1 MLGIFFLI
9 LLGLS
14 FGVFFFRK
22 KSGYLY
28 SLLLVMG
35 MVALTTHG
43 AVQALNGNSQS
54 FVHGF
59 NNIFRSATDILVL
72 DGLSAFFI
80 LVINI
85 TLLVGLLYANGYLKP
100 YHSRMGNLRFA
111 VHYFSYIWLYFSM
124 LLVVMLRNGV
134 LFLIAWEMMAISSFF
149 LVIFDAD
156 NRNILKTGI
165 NYLVQMHV
173 GMLFILVGFLLVE
186 KSTGSISFDSL
197 PTYFANSSNWPLFL
211 LFFIGFAI
219 KAGFMPLHTWL
230 PEAHPAAPSH
240 VSGVMSGVMIKMGIY
255 GIFRVVLATQSDLLI
270 IGVLLLAVSLI
281 SGLLGVIYAILQ
293 HDLKRLLAYHSIENI
308 GIIGIGLGLG
318 IIGKATNNQM
328 LMLLGFSGALLHTL
342 NHSLFK
348 SLLFFNAGSVYLA
361 AKTRDIEKCGGLM
374 KTMPYTA
381 LLFVLGS
388 IAICGLPP
396 FNGFISEYLIY
407 FGMIDTMH
415 GAGFSQSILLLF
427 SIIGLTLIG
436 GLAVFCFTKAFGVI
450 FLGSPRSK
458 QAENAIEV
466 THSMIAPQIISAI
479 LIVAIGVVPALFV
492 KPIFGIFSHDLK
504 IIIPEYHSFI
514 ANLSGISAASGV
526 FIIMAVGILLL
537 RYIHLRRKPIAAG
550 PTWGCGYTLES
561 SRLQYT
567 ASSYADSLSQL
578 AKPVI
583 RRKIITEPISE
594 NDIFPP
600 SRAFS
605 THSEDV
611 FREQL
616 TNKPVNKF
624 LDWMKKIAIMQT
636 GQIQHYI
643 LYAFLFMLL
652 ILILTYLNFI

>member
-1 MLGIFFLI
+1 M
-9 LLGLS
+9 
-14 FGVFFFRK
+14 
-22 KSGYLY
+22 
-28 SLLLVMG
+28 
-35 MVALTTHG
+35 
-43 AVQALNGNSQS
+43 
-54 FVHGF
+54 
-59 NNIFRSATDILVL
+59 
-72 DGLSAFFI
+72 
-80 LVINI
+80 
-85 TLLVGLLYANGYLKP
+85 P
-100 YHSRMGNLRFA
+100 
-111 VHYFSYIWLYFSM
+111 
-124 LLVVMLRNGV
+124 
-134 LFLIAWEMMAISSFF
+134 
-149 LVIFDAD
+149 
-156 NRNILKTGI
+156 
-165 NYLVQMHV
+165 
-173 GMLFILVGFLLVE
+173 
-186 KSTGSISFDSL
+186 
-197 PTYFANSSNWPLFL
+197 
-211 LFFIGFAI
+211 
-219 KAGFMPLHTWL
+219 PLHTWL

-240 VSGVMSGVMIKMGIY
+240 VSGVMSGGVMIKMGIY

-281 SGLLGVIYAILQ
+281 SGLLGGVIYAILQ

-348 SLLFFNAGSVYLA
+348 SLLFFNAGSVYLS

-381 LLFVLGS
+381 LLFLLGS

-550 PTWGCGYTLES
+550 PTWGGCGYTLES

-567 ASSYADSLSQL
+567 ASSYADNLSQL

-600 SRAFS
+600 HQELSAHTPKMFS
-605 THSEDV
+605 ENS
-611 FREQL
+611 
-616 TNKPVNKF
+616 
-624 LDWMKKIAIMQT
+624 
-636 GQIQHYI
+636 
-643 LYAFLFMLL
+643 
-652 ILILTYLNFI
+652 

>member
-43 AVQALNGNSQS
+43 AVQTLNGNSQS

-186 KSTGSISFDSL
+186 KSTGSMSFDSL

-348 SLLFFNAGSVYLA
+348 SCC
-361 AKTRDIEKCGGLM
+361 R
-374 KTMPYTA
+374 
-381 LLFVLGS
+381 
-388 IAICGLPP
+388 
-396 FNGFISEYLIY
+396 
-407 FGMIDTMH
+407 
-415 GAGFSQSILLLF
+415 
-427 SIIGLTLIG
+427 
-436 GLAVFCFTKAFGVI
+436 
-450 FLGSPRSK
+450 
-458 QAENAIEV
+458 
-466 THSMIAPQIISAI
+466 
-479 LIVAIGVVPALFV
+479 
-492 KPIFGIFSHDLK
+492 
-504 IIIPEYHSFI
+504 
-514 ANLSGISAASGV
+514 
-526 FIIMAVGILLL
+526 MA
-537 RYIHLRRKPIAAG
+537 
-550 PTWGCGYTLES
+550 
-561 SRLQYT
+561 
-567 ASSYADSLSQL
+567 
-578 AKPVI
+578 
-583 RRKIITEPISE
+583 
-594 NDIFPP
+594 
-600 SRAFS
+600 
-605 THSEDV
+605 
-611 FREQL
+611 
-616 TNKPVNKF
+616 
-624 LDWMKKIAIMQT
+624 
-636 GQIQHYI
+636 
-643 LYAFLFMLL
+643 
-652 ILILTYLNFI
+652 

>member
-1 MLGIFFLI
+1 MPPCI
-9 LLGLS
+9 L
-14 FGVFFFRK
+14 
-22 KSGYLY
+22 
-28 SLLLVMG
+28 
-35 MVALTTHG
+35 
-43 AVQALNGNSQS
+43 
-54 FVHGF
+54 
-59 NNIFRSATDILVL
+59 
-72 DGLSAFFI
+72 
-80 LVINI
+80 
-85 TLLVGLLYANGYLKP
+85 GYLKHILQRP
-100 YHSRMGNLRFA
+100 RMCRGGN
-111 VHYFSYIWLYFSM
+111 
-124 LLVVMLRNGV
+124 
-134 LFLIAWEMMAISSFF
+134 
-149 LVIFDAD
+149 
-156 NRNILKTGI
+156 
-165 NYLVQMHV
+165 V
-173 GMLFILVGFLLVE
+173 G
-186 KSTGSISFDSL
+186 
-197 PTYFANSSNWPLFL
+197 
-211 LFFIGFAI
+211 
-219 KAGFMPLHTWL
+219 
-230 PEAHPAAPSH
+230 
-240 VSGVMSGVMIKMGIY
+240 GVMIKMGIY

-281 SGLLGVIYAILQ
+281 SGLLGGVIYAILQ
-293 HDLKRLLAYHSIENI
+293 HDLKRLLAYHSIEI
-308 GIIGIGLGLG
+308 LALLGIGLGLG

-348 SLLFFNAGSVYLA
+348 SLLFFNAGSVYLS

-381 LLFVLGS
+381 LLFLLGS

-450 FLGSPRSK
+450 FLGSPPRSK

-567 ASSYADSLSQL
+567 ASSYADNLSQL
-578 AKPVI
+578 A
-583 RRKIITEPISE
+583 
-594 NDIFPP
+594 N
-600 SRAFS
+600 
-605 THSEDV
+605 
-611 FREQL
+611 L
-616 TNKPVNKF
+616 
-624 LDWMKKIAIMQT
+624 
-636 GQIQHYI
+636 
-643 LYAFLFMLL
+643 LFAER
-652 ILILTYLNFI
+652 